1 VIAELARRLSGT
13 LGPTAKASTAI
24 HTLAVKLGPCDA
36 QVCGTFK
43 SCKSYF
49 NRTKLQRNLN
59 NIGVRSFILTGAPI
73 NKINDLADDL
83 ATVATA
89 ISDSSVSQAAYDLRP
104 LQCLAGLN
112 PQNPVAFPVGN
123 LADSTG

>member
-24 HTLAVKLGPCDA
+24 RTLAVKLGPCDA

-43 SCKSYF
+43 SYKSF

-59 NIGVRSFILTGAPI
+59 NIGVRSFILTGAP
-73 NKINDLADDL
+73 
-83 ATVATA
+83 
-89 ISDSSVSQAAYDLRP
+89 LRY
-104 LQCLAGLN
+104 
-112 PQNPVAFPVGN
+112 AFDARYGRFYY
-123 LADSTG
+123 AR